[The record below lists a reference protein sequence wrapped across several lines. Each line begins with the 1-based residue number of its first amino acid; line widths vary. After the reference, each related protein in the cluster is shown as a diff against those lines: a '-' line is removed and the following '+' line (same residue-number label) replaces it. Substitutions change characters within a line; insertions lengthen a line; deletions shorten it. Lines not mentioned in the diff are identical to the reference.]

1 MYCVKE
7 KWEMRRQR
15 FSQEREAL
23 NDKVGY
29 LDLIWSL
36 WGASDGN
43 QKQGSI
49 KKMTV
54 EAGMGGYPEQGEAG

>member
-15 FSQEREAL
+15 FSQVGEDL

-36 WGASDGN
+36 
-43 QKQGSI
+43 
-49 KKMTV
+49 
-54 EAGMGGYPEQGEAG
+54 